1 MVMRKCAMRLSLFLL
16 ALLLC
21 PSSQSQEAGDKF
33 DPSRDAEKDIQA
45 AITKARQTHQ
55 RILLDVGGE
64 WCGWCHTLDRFFK
77 EHASLKSLRDQN
89 YIWVKVNVSPENENK
104 AVLSRY
110 PEIKG
115 YPHLFVLEE
124 DGELL
129 YSQDTSP
136 LELGASYDLQKFF
149 TFLRKWA
156 PEKK

>member
-1 MVMRKCAMRLSLFLL
+1 
-16 ALLLC
+16 
-21 PSSQSQEAGDKF
+21 
-33 DPSRDAEKDIQA
+33 
-45 AITKARQTHQ
+45 
-55 RILLDVGGE
+55 
-64 WCGWCHTLDRFFK
+64 
-77 EHASLKSLRDQN
+77 
-89 YIWVKVNVSPENENK
+89 VNVSPENENK

-129 YSQDTSP
+129 HSQDTSP
-136 LELGASYDLQKFF
+136 LELGASYDLQKLF